1 MTSLETEVPVRRLLA
16 LLAIV
21 LLGGCAAAADLPPDQ
36 AATVNGAVIPVS
48 QVATQ
53 VDSAKAQLARQQQAG
68 DALNGGQLT
77 RQALGQLIQTQI
89 VLDGA
94 RNEGVTVQDAA
105 VLERIDAIRT
115 QAESSGASLDDF
127 LASQGLT
134 QAQLRE
140 RVRVDL
146 TITAVA
152 EQLVPGP
159 NAADLQAELERRR
172 AEFLR
177 VEARHILVADEA
189 TAKQVRAQLAAG
201 GDWNA
206 LAQQFSTDTGSK
218 AKGGSLGAIA
228 KGQTVAPFDTAAFA
242 LAGEGDCRGKLGP
255 CTSPLSAPVKT
266 EFGWHVIQVTGTSLP
281 TVDQAR
287 EQLED
292 PGLQQRRQ
300 EAVQGWYK
308 ELAVGADVRVN
319 PRFGHW
325 DADQG
330 RIAERDTAPRPPD
343 STGPLAPAPTPEGEP
358 DTTAP

>member
-1 MTSLETEVPVRRLLA
+1 MTSLPTEVPVRRLLA
-16 LLAIV
+16 LLAAV
-21 LLGGCAAAADLPPDQ
+21 LLAGCAAADLPSDQ
-36 AATVNGAVIPVS
+36 AATVNGAVIAVT
-48 QVATQ
+48 QVAHE
-53 VDSAKAQLARQQQAG
+53 VEASKAQLARQQQAG
-68 DALNGGQLT
+68 DAVNGGQLT

-94 RNEGVTVQDAA
+94 RSEGIVADDADI
-105 VLERIDAIRT
+105 LERIDAIRT

-127 LASQGLT
+127 LAGQGLT

-146 TITAVA
+146 TVTAIA
-152 EQLVPGP
+152 EQLVPGRTD
-159 NAADLQAELERRR
+159 ADLQAELERRR
-172 AEFLR
+172 ADFLR
-177 VEARHILVADEA
+177 VEARHILVKDQA
-189 TAKQVRAQLAAG
+189 TATEVRDQLEAG

-218 AKGGSLGAIA
+218 GRGGSLGEIS
-228 KGQTVAPFDTAAFA
+228 KGQTVAPFDKAVFA
-242 LAGEGDCRGKLGP
+242 LAGQGNCRGKLGP
-255 CTSPLSAPVKT
+255 CQSPISAPVKT

-281 TVDQAR
+281 SVEQAR
-287 EQLED
+287 EQLEGD
-292 PGLQQRRQ
+292 ALQQRRQ

-308 ELAVGADVRVN
+308 ELAVGADVKVN

-343 STGPLAPAPTPEGEP
+343 TSQLGPAITPEGQPE
-358 DTTAP
+358 TTP